1 MSSAHQTA
9 TANSPLA
16 YRPDV
21 DGLRT
26 VAVLAVVIFHA
37 FPALLPGGFVGVDV
51 FFVISGFLITGIIL
65 RDIEQGQHTL
75 RGFYARRIRRI
86 FPALLLI
93 LAFAMG
99 VGWIALTANEYKQL
113 GKYAAGAAAFLNN
126 FLFWKDADYFD
137 NAAITKPLL
146 HLWSLAIEEQFYLVW
161 PLLLVLLV
169 RVRSLLWPIAIL
181 MIASLAYSAYK
192 VRIDI
197 TGDFYSP
204 LTRFWELLLGSGLA
218 CLIQRRPDFAQQ
230 HKRWMGQAGL
240 LLITLGLVLI
250 NETRA
255 FPGWWALLP
264 TVGAAL
270 VLWAGM
276 QSASNRVLL
285 AHPVMVWVGLISYP
299 LYLWHW
305 PLLSFARIFE
315 GHTPSVAMRCG
326 LVLASI
332 LFAWLTYVLIERPIR
347 RSKPSRL
354 IVSVLVLMMLG
365 FLFGGYYI
373 NRNEGIKSRHY
384 DKLNADPATMVVGAE
399 RSTYKRACGL
409 EKQDKIAVE
418 WCRHDNKL
426 PKANAA
432 VLGDSKGEALLF
444 GLSRESGPQLS
455 WIMMGPIQLQY
466 GHSSGLAQI
475 AMQRLLGDP
484 EIKLVVL
491 HNALRGFAS
500 LDKDTGFISQPV
512 TSEHINKAT
521 AQYTT
526 AIKSLQAAGKRV
538 VFVIDNPTLPDPNS
552 CISGQLT
559 PYSLVNHF
567 IYRKP
572 SPYCNLAYSD
582 HLKGTAAYQK
592 FLAQLRSTN
601 PQLIVIDPLP
611 LLCDIPKNLC
621 TFTENGKFLY
631 SYGDHISDY
640 ASSKIARVVLEQVN
654 SRK

>member
-1 MSSAHQTA
+1 MSHTPEHAPHNAPQ
-9 TANSPLA
+9 A

-37 FPALLPGGFVGVDV
+37 FPSLLPGGFVGVDV

-65 RDIEQGQHTL
+65 RDIELGQHTL

-86 FPALLLI
+86 FPALLLV
-93 LAFAMG
+93 LAFSMG
-99 VGWIALTANEYKQL
+99 VGWLALTANEYKQL

-126 FLFWKDADYFD
+126 FLFWKDAGYFD

-161 PLLLVLLV
+161 PLLLVVLV
-169 RVRSLLWPIAIL
+169 RVRSLLWPIAVL
-181 MIASLAYSAYK
+181 MLASLAYSVWK
-192 VRIDI
+192 VRFDV

-204 LTRFWELLLGSGLA
+204 LTRSWELLLGAGLA
-218 CLIQRRPDFAQQ
+218 CLAQRRPSLAQA
-230 HKRWMGQAGL
+230 HKPWAGHAGL
-240 LLITLGLVLI
+240 LLIAAGLVLI
-250 NETRA
+250 DETKA

-264 TVGAAL
+264 TVGAGL

-276 QSASNRVLL
+276 ASAANRALL
-285 AHPVMVWVGLISYP
+285 AHPAMVWVGLISYP

-315 GHTPSVAMRCG
+315 GQTPSVLMRCG
-326 LVLASI
+326 LVVASVA
-332 LFAWLTYVLIERPIR
+332 LAWLTYVLIERPIR

-354 IVSVLVLMMLG
+354 LIAALVLMMLG

-384 DKLNADPATMVVGAE
+384 DKLNADPASMVVGAE

-409 EKQDKIAVE
+409 EKQTEIPVE
-418 WCRHDNKL
+418 WCRHDGKL
-426 PKANAA
+426 PVANAA
-432 VLGDSKGEALLF
+432 VVGDSKGEALLF
-444 GLSRESGPQLS
+444 GLSRESGPQTS
-455 WIMMGPIQLQY
+455 WIMMGPVQLQY
-466 GHSSGLAQI
+466 SHAAGI
-475 AMQRLLGDP
+475 AKITMDRLLSDP
-484 EIKLVVL
+484 AIKLVVL

-500 LDKDTGFISQPV
+500 LDANTGFISQPV
-512 TSEHINKAT
+512 TNDHISHAVT
-521 AQYTT
+521 HYTQ
-526 AIKSLQAAGKRV
+526 AIQALQAAGKRV

-559 PYSLVNHF
+559 PFGLVNHF

-572 SPYCNLAYSD
+572 SPYCKLAYSD
-582 HLKGTAAYQK
+582 HLKGTAAYQTFIAK
-592 FLAQLRSTN
+592 LKAEN
-601 PQLIVIDPLP
+601 PGLTVFDPLP
-611 LLCDIPKNLC
+611 LLCDIPNNLC
-621 TFTENGKFLY
+621 TYAENGKFLY

-640 ASSKIARVVLEQVN
+640 ASSKIARALLAEIN
-654 SRK
+654 AGK